1 MKYIG
6 IPRSIIPKAAT
17 ESTGS
22 SMSGRITS
30 NTAANNM
37 NIGIG
42 RNTYIIRNQHLTF
55 SIKSH
60 NSYVAKEKRY
70 TV

>member
-6 IPRSIIPKAAT
+6 SPRSIIPKAAT

-37 NIGIG
+37 KIGIG
-42 RNTYIIRNQHLTF
+42 RKTYT
-55 SIKSH
+55 IK
-60 NSYVAKEKRY
+60 NN
-70 TV
+70 